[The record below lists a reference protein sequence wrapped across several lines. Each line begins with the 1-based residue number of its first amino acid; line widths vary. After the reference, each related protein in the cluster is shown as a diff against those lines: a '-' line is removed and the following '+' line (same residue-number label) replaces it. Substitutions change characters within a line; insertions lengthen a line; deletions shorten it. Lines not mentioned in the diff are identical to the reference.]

1 MDAFLRNAEQILETA
16 LEGRSDPALTGALP
30 DYLIAVS
37 RTGALR
43 IIEDSNDWSLPALA
57 ADFGATAVYR
67 VARRARLVRV
77 EGWSVGRTCVLS
89 REMAGPQA
97 RTSGVA
103 ATRNCLPPDR
113 WIALPD
119 SHQPNPA
126 SDSAS

>member
-43 IIEDSNDWSLPALA
+43 IIEDTNGWSLPALA
-57 ADFGATAVYR
+57 AECGATAVYR

-89 REMAGPQA
+89 RESPEMLDRSA
-97 RTSGVA
+97 RA
-103 ATRNCLPPDR
+103 ATRSLLPPR
-113 WIALPD
+113 GWA
-119 SHQPNPA
+119 A
-126 SDSAS
+126 